1 MQKYDVIAAGHICLD
16 ITPAFLNQGT
26 ESFDQLFHP
35 GKLINVG
42 KPSIHTGGSVPN
54 TGIAV
59 QILGIPTLLRGKI
72 GQDLFGEVILSILR
86 NHGMEQGVLV
96 DKTASTSYSV
106 VIAPRGI
113 DRIFLH
119 DPGANNTFSSDD
131 IDYEAVA
138 HARLFHFGYPPLM
151 RSLYQNNGRELV
163 KIFRR
168 AKDLGV
174 TTSLDCTLP
183 DPSSESGKLDWK
195 SILREV
201 LPYVDIFCP
210 SLEEALYMALP
221 EDYRYFREKNRKA
234 DFIELYDPAHLPKVG
249 EILTGMGCAMAF
261 VKCGLMGCYLK
272 TGTEDKIVH
281 TGKARPENAKDW
293 SNKEILA
300 PAFRIEKVASTTG
313 CGDSA
318 VAAFLVSLLK
328 GFTPEDAVRNACGAG
343 ALTASVYDSLSG
355 LKSIDEIA
363 GKIAEG
369 WEHIMVS
376 SVNKPWIWDAKK
388 NIFRKEAS
396 VH

>member
-1 MQKYDVIAAGHICLD
+1 MKKYDVVAAGHICLD

-72 GQDLFGEVILSILR
+72 GKDLFGEVILSILR
-86 NHGMEQGVLV
+86 NYGMEQGILV
-96 DKTASTSYSV
+96 DETAGTSYSV
-106 VIAPRGI
+106 VIAPQGI

-151 RSLYQNNGRELV
+151 RSLYQDNGRELV

-168 AKDLGV
+168 VKALGV

-210 SLEEALYMALP
+210 SLEEALYMALS
-221 EDYRYFREKNRKA
+221 EDYRYFREKNQKA
-234 DFIELYDPAHLPKVG
+234 DFIDLYDPAHLPQVGKV
-249 EILTGMGCAMAF
+249 LTGMGCAMTF
-261 VKCGLMGCYLK
+261 VKCGLLGCYLK
-272 TGTEDKIVH
+272 TGGADKIIH
-281 TGKARPENAKDW
+281 IGKARPENAEEW
-293 SNKEILA
+293 SSKEILV
-300 PAFRIEKVASTTG
+300 PAFHIEKVASTTG

-318 VAAFLVSLLK
+318 VAAFLVSFLK
-328 GFTPEDAVRNACGAG
+328 GFSPEDAVRNACGAG

-355 LKSIDEIA
+355 LKSIEEIA
-363 GKIAEG
+363 GKIAKG
-369 WEHIMVS
+369 WELIKNF
-376 SVNKPWIWDAKK
+376 SVKKPWIWDVEK
-388 NIFRKEAS
+388 NIFRIE
-396 VH
+396 

>member
-1 MQKYDVIAAGHICLD
+1 MKKFDVVAAGHICLD

-54 TGIAV
+54 TGIAI

-72 GQDLFGEVILSILR
+72 GKDLFGEVILSILR
-86 NHGMEQGVLV
+86 NYGMEQGILV
-96 DKTASTSYSV
+96 DEIAGTSYSV
-106 VIAPRGI
+106 VIAPQGI

-151 RSLYQNNGRELV
+151 RSLYQDNGRELV

-168 AKDLGV
+168 VKALGV

-221 EDYRYFREKNRKA
+221 EDYRYFREKNQKA
-234 DFIELYDPAHLPKVG
+234 DFIDLYDPAHLPQVGKV
-249 EILTGMGCAMAF
+249 LTGMGCAMTF
-261 VKCGLMGCYLK
+261 VKCGLLGCYLK
-272 TGTEDKIVH
+272 TGGADKIIH
-281 TGKARPENAKDW
+281 IGKARPENAEEW
-293 SNKEILA
+293 SSKEILV
-300 PAFRIEKVASTTG
+300 PAFHIEKVASTTG

-318 VAAFLVSLLK
+318 VAAFLVSFLK
-328 GFTPEDAVRNACGAG
+328 GFSPEDAVRNACGAG

-355 LKSIDEIA
+355 LKSIEEIA
-363 GKIAEG
+363 GKIAKG
-369 WEHIMVS
+369 WELIKNF
-376 SVNKPWIWDAKK
+376 SVKKPWIWDVEQ
-388 NIFRKEAS
+388 NIFRIE
-396 VH
+396 

>member
-1 MQKYDVIAAGHICLD
+1 MKKYDVVAAGHICLD
-16 ITPAFLNQGT
+16 ITPAFLNQGG

-59 QILGIPTLLRGKI
+59 QLLGIPTLLRGKI

-86 NHGMEQGVLV
+86 NYGMEEGILV
-96 DKTASTSYSV
+96 DETATTSYSV

-131 IDYEAVA
+131 IDYDAVA
-138 HARLFHFGYPPLM
+138 RARLFHFGYPPLM
-151 RSLYQNNGRELV
+151 RTLYQDNGRELA

-168 AKDLGV
+168 VKAIGV

-183 DPSSESGKLDWK
+183 DPSSESGQLDWK
-195 SILREV
+195 SILSEV

-221 EDYRYFREKNRKA
+221 EDYKYFREKSRKA
-234 DFIELYDPAHLPKVG
+234 DFVDLYDPAHLPKVG
-249 EILTGMGCAMAF
+249 EVLTGMGCSMAF
-261 VKCGLMGCYLK
+261 VKCGLLGCYLK
-272 TGTEDKIVH
+272 TAGEDEIILA
-281 TGKARPENAKDW
+281 GKAEPANISAWAD
-293 SNKEILA
+293 KEMLA
-300 PAFRIEKVASTTG
+300 PAFFIEKVASTTG

-318 VAAFLVSLLK
+318 VAAFIVALLK
-328 GFTPEDAVRNACGAG
+328 GYVPEDALKIACGAG
-343 ALTASVYDSLSG
+343 ALTATVYDSLSG
-355 LKSIDEIA
+355 LVPVE
-363 GKIAEG
+363 KIEEKIRQG
-369 WEHIMVS
+369 WEYVRNVS
-376 SVNKPWIWDAKK
+376 VTAPWMWDEKK
-388 NIFRKEAS
+388 KVFILK
-396 VH
+396 

>member
-1 MQKYDVIAAGHICLD
+1 MKKYDVVAAGHICLD

-54 TGIAV
+54 TGIAI

-72 GQDLFGEVILSILR
+72 GKDLFGEVILSILR
-86 NHGMEQGVLV
+86 NYGMEQGILV
-96 DKTASTSYSV
+96 DEIAGTSYSV
-106 VIAPRGI
+106 VIAPQGI

-151 RSLYQNNGRELV
+151 RSLYQDNGRELV

-168 AKDLGV
+168 VKALGV

-221 EDYRYFREKNRKA
+221 EDYRYFREKNQKA
-234 DFIELYDPAHLPKVG
+234 DFIDLYDPAHLPQVGKV
-249 EILTGMGCAMAF
+249 LTGMGCAMTF
-261 VKCGLMGCYLK
+261 VKCGLLGCYLK
-272 TGTEDKIVH
+272 TGGADKIIH
-281 TGKARPENAKDW
+281 IGKARPENAEEW
-293 SNKEILA
+293 SSKEILV
-300 PAFRIEKVASTTG
+300 PAFHIEKVASTTG

-318 VAAFLVSLLK
+318 VAAFLVSFLK
-328 GFTPEDAVRNACGAG
+328 GFSPEDAVRNACGAG

-355 LKSIDEIA
+355 LKSIEEIA
-363 GKIAEG
+363 GKIAKG
-369 WEHIMVS
+369 WELIKNF
-376 SVNKPWIWDAKK
+376 SVKKPWIWDVEQ
-388 NIFRKEAS
+388 NIFRIE
-396 VH
+396 

>member
-1 MQKYDVIAAGHICLD
+1 MKKYDVVAAGHICLD
-16 ITPAFLNQGT
+16 ITPAFLNQGN
-26 ESFDQLFHP
+26 ESFDKLFHP

-72 GQDLFGEVILSILR
+72 GKDFFGEVILSILR
-86 NHGMEQGVLV
+86 NYGMEQGILV
-96 DKTASTSYSV
+96 DKTAGTSYSV
-106 VIAPRGI
+106 VIAPQGI

-151 RSLYQNNGRELV
+151 RSLYQDNGRELV

-168 AKDLGV
+168 VKALGV

-195 SILREV
+195 SVLREV

-221 EDYRYFREKNRKA
+221 EDYRYFREKNQKA
-234 DFIELYDPAHLPKVG
+234 DFIDLYDPAHLPEVGKV
-249 EILTGMGCAMAF
+249 LTGMGCAMTF
-261 VKCGLMGCYLK
+261 VKCGLLGCYLK
-272 TGTEDKIVH
+272 TGGADKIIRI
-281 TGKARPENAKDW
+281 GKARPENAEEW
-293 SNKEILA
+293 SSKEILV
-300 PAFRIEKVASTTG
+300 PAFHIEKVASTTG

-318 VAAFLVSLLK
+318 VAAFLVSFLK
-328 GFTPEDAVRNACGAG
+328 GFSPEDAVRNACGAG

-355 LKSIDEIA
+355 LKSIEEIA
-363 GKIAEG
+363 GKIAKG
-369 WEHIMVS
+369 WELIKNF
-376 SVNKPWIWDAKK
+376 SVKKPWIWDVEQ
-388 NIFRKEAS
+388 NIFRIE
-396 VH
+396 